1 MKAMSKD
8 KKSFKH
14 YTLSNIATKSKKSK
28 KNHKKS
34 KTSYTKSTDN
44 QKSTHKGIYLTYKP
58 FNVRILLQTICLRL
72 ILLINLKQ
80 YKNKARLTSKNK
92 TEKI

>member
-8 KKSFKH
+8 KKSFKY
-14 YTLSNIATKSKKSK
+14 YTLSNIATKSKK
-28 KNHKKS
+28 NYKKS
-34 KTSYTKSTDN
+34 KTSHTKFPDN

-92 TEKI
+92 TETI

>member
-1 MKAMSKD
+1 MKAILKN

-28 KNHKKS
+28 
-34 KTSYTKSTDN
+34 TSYTKSPDN

>member
-8 KKSFKH
+8 KKSFKY

-28 KNHKKS
+28 
-34 KTSYTKSTDN
+34 TSHTKSPDN
-44 QKSTHKGIYLTYKP
+44 QKSIHKGIYLTYKP